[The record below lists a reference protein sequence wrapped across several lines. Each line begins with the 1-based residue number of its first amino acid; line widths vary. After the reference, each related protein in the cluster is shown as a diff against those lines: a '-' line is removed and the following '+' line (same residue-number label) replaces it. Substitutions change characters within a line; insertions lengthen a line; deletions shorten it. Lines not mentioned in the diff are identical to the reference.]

1 MTDPAEHRAVDTA
14 LRRYHRAGPRPA
26 PADLAL
32 IRQRVL
38 LRTADPGTRGVPGW
52 SLRRVAVAAAASAVV
67 AGVAATAVAVW
78 PSGSP
83 SGTVAG
89 APPGTGTA
97 ATGRSG
103 ANATDDA
110 ITEAITGADSAPA
123 TVDLVVRRVANAQ
136 PLDLRHGGYLYT
148 ARHDVSV
155 QSATGVDGS
164 AHYVTE
170 EVSER
175 WSAVDAGT
183 LPELIKSTRG
193 LNARPLTPEDG
204 ARLAA
209 YGTDYTTVITSTYDP
224 ATDPKGDPGPAP
236 EPSLVN
242 PTPAYLASLPTDP
255 ERLRAVLRAE
265 AAGDGAAADADHLIF
280 KRVSALATAADAL
293 LSPELRSALYRV
305 LAGLPGIERV
315 PGRVDLS
322 GRVGVAIAET
332 DRHGRRTE
340 IVIDPVSTRMIG
352 FRTVALTG
360 IDGIPAGTVL
370 FSATSDQKVVAHQ
383 GDK

>member
-1 MTDPAEHRAVDTA
+1 MTDPAEHSAVDTA
-14 LRRYHRAGPRPA
+14 LRRYHRAGPQPT

-38 LRTADPGTRGVPGW
+38 LRTTNPGTTNPGTRGVPGRF
-52 SLRRVAVAAAASAVV
+52 LRRTAVAVAASVAV
-67 AGVAATAVAVW
+67 AGVAATVVTTW
-78 PSGSP
+78 PSGSSPGIVAGTSPGADPSGADADPTGADADP
-83 SGTVAG
+83 SGT
-89 APPGTGTA
+89 
-97 ATGRSG
+97 
-103 ANATDDA
+103 D
-110 ITEAITGADSAPA
+110 AITGADSASA

-148 ARHDVSV
+148 ARRDVSV

-183 LPELIKSTRG
+183 TPTLVRSTRG

-209 YGTDYTTVITSTYDP
+209 YGTDYTTVTTSTYDP

-255 ERLRAVLRAE
+255 EQLRAVLRAE
-265 AAGDGAAADADHLIF
+265 AAGDDHLIF
-280 KRVSALATAADAL
+280 KRVSALAIAADAL

-305 LAGLPGIERV
+305 LAGLPGVERV
-315 PGRVDLS
+315 PGQVDLA

-332 DRHGRRTE
+332 DRGGRRTE

-352 FRTVALTG
+352 FRTVAVTG

-370 FSATSDQKVVAHQ
+370 FSATSDQKIVARQ